1 MLTETKWIV
10 NCGSGI
16 APNPEFDTKREAI
29 ARYRIEIAI
38 PSYVGPGH
46 RRHASIIKRTV
57 IVEEIT
63 PPPLT
68 DD

>member
-10 NCGSGI
+10 ESGDFFD
-16 APNPEFDTKREAI
+16 PNPPEFDTKREAI
-29 ARYRIEIAI
+29 EYFRQIGQPRKRWIT
-38 PSYVGPGH
+38 
-46 RRHASIIKRTV
+46 KRTT
-57 IVEEIT
+57 IVEDVT